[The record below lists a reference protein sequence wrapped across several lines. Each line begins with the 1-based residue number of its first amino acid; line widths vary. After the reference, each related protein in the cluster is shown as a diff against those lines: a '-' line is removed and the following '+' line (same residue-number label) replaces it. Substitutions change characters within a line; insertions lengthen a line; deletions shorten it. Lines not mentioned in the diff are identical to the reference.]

1 MATMHPKALEVI
13 VRLHSPW
20 LSHLVS
26 RAEHTATAE
35 AATSRRRAI
44 AAECN
49 GAARQRMKP
58 QEAQCCGMQLCE
70 TQNKPSRQKER
81 SCVHDA
87 VISQPV
93 AYSREFFMPRAF
105 AIRPR
110 REFPISKRCLL
121 PAGNTSQRMRAP
133 RTQDAVMMIHDDD
146 DDGMVVMSRLHRS
159 ARCRERFSTNALRL
173 RLA

>member
-1 MATMHPKALEVI
+1 MHIFTTSRNRPSGGSHRRFFAASPVCPVSRQGGPVATVHPKALEVI

-93 AYSREFFMPRAF
+93 AYSREFSCPEHSR
-105 AIRPR
+105 
-110 REFPISKRCLL
+110 LGL
-121 PAGNTSQRMRAP
+121 AGNFLFPS
-133 RTQDAVMMIHDDD
+133 DACFQQAILA
-146 DDGMVVMSRLHRS
+146 SACERLG
-159 ARCRERFSTNALRL
+159 LKMQ
-173 RLA
+173 

>member
-1 MATMHPKALEVI
+1 MATVHPKALEVI

-93 AYSREFFMPRAF
+93 AYSREFSCPEHSR
-105 AIRPR
+105 
-110 REFPISKRCLL
+110 LGL
-121 PAGNTSQRMRAP
+121 AGNFLFPS
-133 RTQDAVMMIHDDD
+133 DACFQQAILA
-146 DDGMVVMSRLHRS
+146 SACERLG
-159 ARCRERFSTNALRL
+159 LKMQ
-173 RLA
+173 